1 MDFFVFLCY
10 TIIDGLYVWSFRP
23 HNKRKKESNMLD
35 FLNKLFAEQLKLSA
49 DMWLILLMAVMLVAF
64 AVSLIAGLV
73 GGAFNKIKGN
83 MKRAVQKPNTAVVQ
97 MKNMPASVK
106 NLYKTARMTNA
117 KPSALVTQQVCV
129 DEPFKHSFVSKIWLV
144 TLVATLICA
153 PLSGMLPLFS
163 EAKTAA
169 DAVLAAKAVYLSP
182 IFLYILGGLLTM
194 VGGIIGKV
202 VYGGAVKTYGKFAP
216 VIDGDQHA
224 AADPAQPAYEQQ
236 ATYNA
241 QTYEPQAA
249 YAEPQAAYAEPQ
261 AEVYNEQPMYAEP
274 QAAYGNA
281 TAYDEPV
288 AVMADAPQESDE
300 EIRRRARE
308 EAIAQAKAQQ
318 AAAQAQAQS
327 AAQAQAQQAQQ
338 AKPAG
343 GSSSADDVIAQ
354 IEKISREGAPRE
366 TMRDV
371 ATLLQKERAKPEN
384 KTPEQQKRLN
394 EALSKLLKAMSAA
407 TKK

>member
-1 MDFFVFLCY
+1 
-10 TIIDGLYVWSFRP
+10 
-23 HNKRKKESNMLD
+23 MLD
-35 FLNKLFAEQLKLSA
+35 FLIKLFGEQLKLSA
-49 DMWLILLMAVMLVAF
+49 DTWLIVLMAVVIVTF

-83 MKRAVQKPNTAVVQ
+83 MKRAVKNPNTAVAQ
-97 MKNMPASVK
+97 MKTMPVSVK
-106 NLYKTARMTNA
+106 NLYKTARISNA
-117 KPSALVTQQVCV
+117 KPSTLVTQQVCV
-129 DEPFKHSFVSKIWLV
+129 DEPFKHSIASKIWLV
-144 TLVATLICA
+144 TLIATLLCAALA
-153 PLSGMLPLFS
+153 PLTAVIAALPEKGKPAELLA
-163 EAKTAA
+163 E
-169 DAVLAAKAVYLSP
+169 AAKKASAIYLSP
-182 IFLYILGGLLTM
+182 IFIIILGGILTM
-194 VGGIIGKV
+194 IGGIIGKA

-216 VIDGDQHA
+216 VIDGDQHGG
-224 AADPAQPAYEQQ
+224 ADHEPQAAQPAYEQPV
-236 ATYNA
+236 N
-241 QTYEPQAA
+241 TYEPQDNT
-249 YAEPQAAYAEPQ
+249 YEPQAAYAEPQ

-288 AVMADAPQESDE
+288 VMATPQESDE
-300 EIRRRARE
+300 EIRRKARE
-308 EAIAQAKAQQ
+308 EALAQAKAQQ
-318 AAAQAQAQS
+318 AAAQAQ
-327 AAQAQAQQAQQ
+327 AQAQAQQAQQ